1 MSTVILNGAFIG
13 LIYAL
18 LGMGLV
24 VIYRGA
30 RIINFAY
37 AETGML
43 AAFVFSSLWL
53 THHWPLALALGL
65 GLVVSTALGAAT
77 EVLVV
82 RPLRHEPPVVAMV
95 ATVGVASLLLV
106 FATRTWGLQP
116 KFMQPLLSGAGWR
129 VAGFTIQPTQLLI
142 LVVGVLLMLTL
153 GAIYRYTAF
162 GLRLRATALDSDA
175 AAQIGI
181 NTELTSMITWG
192 LGGLIAGI
200 SAILIAPL
208 VAFHVFFMTGL
219 FARGIAAAL
228 IGGLTSLWGAAC
240 AGILLGVGEGVIGY
254 VSPITGLTD
263 TLIAVCI
270 IALLLARPNGLVR
283 SAY

>member
-65 GLVVSTALGAAT
+65 GLAVSTVLGAAT

-82 RPLRHEPPVVAMV
+82 RPLRREPPVVAMV

-106 FATRTWGLQP
+106 FASRTWGLEP
-116 KFMQPLLSGAGWR
+116 KFMPPLITAAGWQI
-129 VAGFTIQPTQLLI
+129 AGLTIQPTQLLI
-142 LVVGVLLMLTL
+142 LVVELLLMVALAAL
-153 GAIYRYTAF
+153 YRYTSF

-175 AAQIGI
+175 AAQI
-181 NTELTSMITWG
+181 
-192 LGGLIAGI
+192 
-200 SAILIAPL
+200 
-208 VAFHVFFMTGL
+208 
-219 FARGIAAAL
+219 
-228 IGGLTSLWGAAC
+228 
-240 AGILLGVGEGVIGY
+240 
-254 VSPITGLTD
+254 
-263 TLIAVCI
+263 
-270 IALLLARPNGLVR
+270 
-283 SAY
+283 